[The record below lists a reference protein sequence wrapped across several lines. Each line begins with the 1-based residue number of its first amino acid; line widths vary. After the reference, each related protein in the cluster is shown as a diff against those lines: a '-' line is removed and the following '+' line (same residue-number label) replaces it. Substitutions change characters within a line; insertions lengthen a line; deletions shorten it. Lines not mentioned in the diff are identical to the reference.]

1 MNKVLKALISVAAA
15 LSLCANTAFAAV
27 PTAGAKVYD
36 DDEIV
41 TFIVE
46 VEGDALLAS
55 EKAAE
60 MGVSYLETEEAA
72 AKETALLKT
81 QAQVQSKI
89 KSKAK
94 VSNSVGYTYT
104 AVLNGFSIEAPKS
117 KLDDI
122 KAIDGV
128 TNVVIT
134 TPKEVKLGTAV
145 EMTSSLPSQTA
156 DDAAQTGYTGEG
168 QVIAIIDTEFD
179 TGHEFFQTAP
189 ENPKY
194 SKSDIADILET
205 NTMNV
210 EVSANQ
216 VYKSAKIPFA
226 YDYVNGSADTYP
238 KESDSI
244 HGTHVAGI
252 AAGSNGSVSVKSED
266 GEEMEYTFS
275 GVAPEAQ
282 LVLMK
287 VSDADGIIDDAAAVA
302 AIDDAVKMGV
312 CAINMSFG
320 ADYASAASDTIY
332 EKVFNNARNAG
343 IMLLSAASNSGL
355 GYSMTSSDT
364 SIIDY
369 SSSGSPACYSEV
381 TAVASMNNT
390 DMVKELGILTA
401 ADGTTMYYKNA
412 FSASTFDTDF
422 AGQTLEYV
430 NCGYGSAEDFEGVD
444 VNGKIALAK
453 RGNGIV
459 FTEKAQNASDA
470 GAVGLILINTSDG
483 VSNFET
489 PELSIPAVVI
499 ELSVGEYLRDAETKT
514 ITVSETSIIYMESE
528 NAAALAYDTSF
539 GVNETLELK
548 PEITAPGA
556 NIYSSVPD
564 DKYESKDGTS
574 MASPHMAGVAALI
587 NEYLDKNDIDVSGEE
602 RVSLIENMLMSA
614 ADVIYQPENTEGE
627 IAPYSPRVQG
637 AGLVNTAAAM
647 KTAAVFVGNS
657 GKSKL
662 SLGDKIED
670 SFTLEFTV
678 KNITNASVTYD
689 GVSLDVQA
697 DGYQTDE
704 DGNTYSVQDNA
715 VRLTVLDDDAPESIT
730 IPAGGE
736 VEVSITVVLDSD
748 ELTENAQVYTNGFY
762 IDGFVTLSSSS
773 EDIVTISMPFT
784 GFYGDWTAQSIFDK
798 TMYDEGGSELYA
810 LTSVGTLLYTFYEQ
824 DGEQYEYELGA
835 DVNGE
840 YDRDKIAIS
849 PNGDSMGDNLNLSL
863 ATMRAA
869 KNLKMTL
876 TGNGIDIT
884 HYYTDMDVF
893 PKYSQETLDFSELEG
908 LGAEDLPDG
917 EYVLTVSGEFNYE
930 GAETESFDLP
940 VTIDRVKPEITGA
953 VIDGDTLYVTA
964 SDNNYLYYVD
974 IIYTDEN
981 GDTAYR
987 EAVPDSEKGGE
998 YTAVFDI
1005 SGVDTDD
1012 ITIYVSDFALNET
1025 TTELTNVLGT
1035 VTANMTNYIAVTN
1048 MTSLTVN
1055 LTNTGESDITG
1066 EAVIAF
1072 YDEDGALIAVSSQS
1086 VSIDAGSSVTCVF
1099 QMFADTQNAAE
1110 ARLFI
1115 WDGISTMRPS
1125 DKIKSFDLN

>member
-1 MNKVLKALISVAAA
+1 MRKFFKTLISAAAA
-15 LSLCANTAFAAV
+15 LSLCANSAFAAV
-27 PTAGAKVYD
+27 PTAGDKVYE

-55 EKAAE
+55 ESAAE
-60 MGVSYLETEEAA
+60 MGVSYLETAEAA

-81 QAQVQSKI
+81 QAQVQSEI
-89 KSKAK
+89 KSTAK
-94 VSNSVGYTYT
+94 VSNNVGYTYT
-104 AVLNGFSIEAPKS
+104 AVMNGFSIEAPKS

-128 TNVVIT
+128 TNVVIAT
-134 TPKEVKLGTAV
+134 SRQVKLGNAV
-145 EMTSSLPSQTA
+145 EMSSSLPSQTA
-156 DDAAQTGYTGEG
+156 DDAVPTGYTGEG

-194 SKSDIADILET
+194 SKSDIASILDA

-210 EVSANQ
+210 DISANQ

-238 KESDSI
+238 RESDTV
-244 HGTHVAGI
+244 HGTIVAGV
-252 AAGSNGSVSVKSED
+252 AAGSNGSISVKNED
-266 GEEMEYTFS
+266 GEEMEYAFS

-287 VSDADGIIDDAAAVA
+287 VSDADGHIDDPASIA
-302 AIDDAVKMGV
+302 AIDDAVKLGV
-312 CAINMSFG
+312 CAINISFG
-320 ADYASAASDTIY
+320 TDYTSEASDTIY
-332 EKVFNNARNAG
+332 ETVFTNARNAG
-343 IMLLSAASNSGL
+343 IMLLVGANNSGL
-355 GYSMTSSDT
+355 GYDKTSSDT

-369 SSSGSPACYSEV
+369 STSGSPACYSEA
-381 TAVASMNNT
+381 TAVAAINDT
-390 DMVKELGILTA
+390 DIVAELGILTA
-401 ADGTTMYYKNA
+401 ADGTTMYYKNT

-430 NCGYGSAEDFEGVD
+430 YCGYGSAEDFEGLD
-444 VNGKIALAK
+444 LSGKIALTGRRNDITFRERA
-453 RGNGIV
+453 
-459 FTEKAQNASDA
+459 ENAAAA
-470 GAVGLILINTSDG
+470 GAVGLIVFNISDG
-483 VSNFET
+483 VSNIGT
-489 PELSIPAVVI
+489 SVELCLPTVMI
-499 ELSVGEYLRDAETKT
+499 EKSAGEYLRDAETKT
-514 ITVSETSIIYMESE
+514 ITVSEISEICMESE
-528 NAAALAYDTSF
+528 NAGTLYSLSSF
-539 GVNETLELK
+539 GVDETLELK
-548 PEITAPGA
+548 PEITAPGG
-556 NIYSSVPD
+556 NILSSVPD
-564 DKYESKDGTS
+564 DQYAIYTGTS
-574 MASPHMAGVAALI
+574 LAAPHMAGAAALM
-587 NEYLDKNDIDVSGEE
+587 NEYLDKNGIDISGNE
-602 RVSLIENMLMSA
+602 RVTLIENMLMSA

-627 IAPYSPRVQG
+627 IVPYSPRVQG

-647 KTAAVFVGNS
+647 KTAAVFIGNS

-662 SLGDKIED
+662 SLGDKIDD
-670 SFTLEFTV
+670 SFTLEFAV
-678 KNITNASVTYD
+678 KNITDKSVTYD
-689 GVSLDVQA
+689 AVSLDVQT
-697 DGYQTDE
+697 DGYLTDE
-704 DGNTYSVQDNA
+704 YGPYTVQDNA

-736 VEVSITVVLDSD
+736 AEVSITVTLDND

-784 GFYGDWTAQSIFDK
+784 GFYGDWTSQSIFDK
-798 TMYDEGGSELYA
+798 TMYDEGGSELYY
-810 LTSVGTLLYTFYEQ
+810 LTSYGTVLYTYYEQ
-824 DGEQYEYELGA
+824 NGEQYKYDLGA

-849 PNGDSMGDNLNLSL
+849 PNGDDTGDTLGLSL
-863 ATMRAA
+863 ATMRAV

-876 TGNGIDIT
+876 TGNDVDIT
-884 HYYTDMDVF
+884 HYYTDAEVWG
-893 PKYSQETLDFSELEG
+893 KYTQGTLDFSELDD
-908 LGAEDLPDG
+908 LSAEELPDG

-930 GAETESFDLP
+930 GAKVESFTLP
-940 VTIDRVKPEITGA
+940 VKVDRVKPEITNA
-953 VIDGDTLYVTA
+953 VIDGNTLYVSA
-964 SDNNYLYYVD
+964 SDNNYLYSVD

-981 GDTAYR
+981 GETVSQT
-987 EAVPDSEKGGE
+987 AVPDTEKGGE
-998 YTAVFDI
+998 YTAKFDI
-1005 SGVDTDD
+1005 SGLDTDD
-1012 ITIYVSDFALNET
+1012 ITIEVSDFALNET
-1025 TTELTNVLGT
+1025 TTELKNVLGT
-1035 VTANMTNYIAVTN
+1035 VTAEMTNYIAVAN

-1086 VSIDAGSSVTCVF
+1086 VGIDAGSSATCVF
-1099 QMFADTQNAAE
+1099 QMFTDTQEAVE

-1115 WDGISTMRPS
+1115 WDGIRTMHPS
-1125 DKIKSFDLN
+1125 DKIKSFELN